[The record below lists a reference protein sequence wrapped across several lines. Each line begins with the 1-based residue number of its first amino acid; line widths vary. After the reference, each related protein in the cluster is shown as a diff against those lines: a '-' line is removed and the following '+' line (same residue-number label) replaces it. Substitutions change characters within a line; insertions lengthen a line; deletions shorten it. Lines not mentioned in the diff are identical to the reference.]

1 MNAHGC
7 LVTMN
12 DHVSCISDVLATK
25 RRDVSHKSSNF
36 WDMLVVYLQIKNER
50 EVSKRATSQ
59 SLESESV
66 AGETHLTAKR
76 WVVAFCGR

>member
-1 MNAHGC
+1 MNAHCC

-25 RRDVSHKSSNF
+25 RRDVSHKSRNF
-36 WDMLVVYLQIKNER
+36 WDMLVVYLQTRNER
-50 EVSKRATSQ
+50 EVSERATSQ

-66 AGETHLTAKR
+66 AGETDLTAK
-76 WVVAFCGR
+76 